1 MDLTFGLLMS
11 LIGLASVFSSLA
23 IVAVTCVALKK
34 FFKQNADEH
43 PSEERKEPAKPK
55 PEPAPEGSI
64 KVRLDGEEHQ
74 VKIEDLKTI
83 KDSDEKLAIPN
94 IGEKVRIIV
103 DGEAF
108 DVKIEGAL
116 QPDVTATEATG
127 KTEAETSEPTRHY
140 IRAPMR
146 GTVVKIPVKAGDKV
160 QAGTTVLI
168 LETMKMENAIQSPV
182 AGTVKSV
189 KVSVGDSVNT
199 EDILVIIE

>member
-1 MDLTFGLLMS
+1 MS

-23 IVAVTCVALKK
+23 IVAVTCIALKK
-34 FFKQNADEH
+34 LFKQNADEH
-43 PSEERKEPAKPK
+43 PSDKRKEPAEPK

-64 KVRLDGEEHQ
+64 KIRLDGEEHQ
-74 VKIEDLKTI
+74 IKIEDLKTI

-108 DVKIEGAL
+108 DVKIEGTPQLATV
-116 QPDVTATEATG
+116 VTETIE
-127 KTEAETSEPTRHY
+127 KSEAETLGQARHY

-146 GTVVKIPVKAGDKV
+146 GTVVKTPVKTGDKIE
-160 QAGTTVLI
+160 AGTTVI
-168 LETMKMENAIQSPV
+168 VLETMKMENAIQSTV

-189 KVSVGDSVNT
+189 KVSVGNSVNA

>member
-11 LIGLASVFSSLA
+11 LIGLVSVFSSLA

-43 PSEERKEPAKPK
+43 PSEERKEPAEPK

-74 VKIEDLKTI
+74 VKIEDLKAV
-83 KDSDEKLAIPN
+83 KDSGEKLAIPN

-108 DVKIEGAL
+108 DVKIEGAP
-116 QPDVTATEATG
+116 QPAVAVTETTE
-127 KTEAETSEPTRHY
+127 KSEAETLGKARHY

-146 GTVVKIPVKAGDKV
+146 GTVVKTPVKAGDKI
-160 QAGTTVLI
+160 QAGTTVLV
-168 LETMKMENAIQSPV
+168 LETMKMENAIQGPV
-182 AGTVKSV
+182 AGTVRSV
-189 KVSVGDSVNT
+189 KVSVGDSVNA